1 VTMASLWK
9 KQKTPGRKKVAR
21 ETLELAIAAA
31 VKSDP
36 QWEAFVG
43 VWVEPCAQKT
53 AEDANWA
60 IKGIKFGK
68 ADRDKCRAALDTVV
82 ERMQGEFELQPD
94 DAAG

>member
-1 VTMASLWK
+1 MASLWK
-9 KQKTPGRKKVAR
+9 KQKTSDRKKVAR
-21 ETLELAIAAA
+21 ETLQLAIAAA

-60 IKGIKFGK
+60 IKGIQFGK
-68 ADRDKCRAALDTVV
+68 ADRDSCRAALDTVV